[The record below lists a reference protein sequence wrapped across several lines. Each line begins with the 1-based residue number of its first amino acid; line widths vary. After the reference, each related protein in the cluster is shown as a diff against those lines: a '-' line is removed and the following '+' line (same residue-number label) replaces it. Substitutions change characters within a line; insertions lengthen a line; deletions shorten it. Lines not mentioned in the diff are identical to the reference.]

1 MESTTRA
8 TGGRT
13 TAATTPPEGDR
24 LAQDRAFKEATDKEI
39 AERLSSPPE
48 PPTPTQEEADAAK
61 TGTLGEQRD
70 VKPAAS
76 GAGYTTR

>member
-1 MESTTRA
+1 MESTTRTRA
-8 TGGRT
+8 
-13 TAATTPPEGDR
+13 TPPPAPATERRD
-24 LAQDRAFKEATDKEI
+24 QDRAFKEATDKEI

-48 PPTPTQEEADAAK
+48 TPTPTQEEADAAK
-61 TGTLGEQRD
+61 SGVLGERRD

>member
-8 TGGRT
+8 PTRT
-13 TAATTPPEGDR
+13 TAATTPEGDR

-61 TGTLGEQRD
+61 TGRLGGEQRD

>member
-1 MESTTRA
+1 MESTPR
-8 TGGRT
+8 RT
-13 TAATTPPEGDR
+13 TTPAPAAPATEAERRD
-24 LAQDRAFKEATDKEI
+24 QDRAFKEATDKEI

-48 PPTPTQEEADAAK
+48 TPTPTQEEADAAK
-61 TGTLGEQRD
+61 SGTLGEQRD